1 MLVCVWGGDRYAWGS
16 TQIAVLIAATVM
28 LAALLVLCERR
39 AADPIVPVRM
49 LATPAVAVASAGLFF
64 ATASLFAV
72 TVFVP
77 LFLQA
82 AAGLSPT
89 QAGLLLVPMMVG
101 TTISTTLSGRSIA
114 KTGRYKRFP
123 IIGLGVMTVAL
134 ALLAAFAGRRSAAD
148 TAACLLLF
156 SLNLHLLYGGE
167 PVPIL
172 SQHLVPFYM
181 ALLYVLPAFVL
192 VVVSALRQA
201 RARVQT
207 QRLLQ
212 ELEQAHR
219 QLADDAVRLEELTRA
234 AERQRMAR
242 ELHDTLAQGLAG
254 LILQLEA
261 VKAHL
266 VAGREERALEIVIQ
280 AMGRARTSLATAR
293 SAIDD
298 LRTETMTPTDLQHAL
313 EEETLRFTAA
323 TGIPCTTQFSSL
335 APVPEAFGESI
346 MRSVAEGLLNIARHA
361 QASQVWVCVAQR
373 DQELAIEVRDNGRGF
388 NPTAVAQQGHY
399 GLPGL
404 RERARLLDGQFAL
417 LTAPGE
423 GTTLRFLLPATRR
436 GDIR

>member
-1 MLVCVWGGDRYAWGS
+1 MQSIPTMRSLQHIREHVRKISLFRWLLLLWIGFVYLWGVLWGGGMSEQITPHALILFTLLMLLHFSLYAVSSFTLSRSGRFRLLYVAI
-16 TQIAVLIAATVM
+16 QALLIVLISLVAHRFTVTLGLY
-28 LAALLVLCERR
+28 LALVGEIASLLLEIRLVLLV
-39 AADPIVPVRM
+39 
-49 LATPAVAVASAGLFF
+49 G
-64 ATASLFAV
+64 
-72 TVFVP
+72 
-77 LFLQA
+77 
-82 AAGLSPT
+82 
-89 QAGLLLVPMMVG
+89 
-101 TTISTTLSGRSIA
+101 
-114 KTGRYKRFP
+114 
-123 IIGLGVMTVAL
+123 
-134 ALLAAFAGRRSAAD
+134 
-148 TAACLLLF
+148 AACLLLF

-192 VVVSALRQA
+192 VVVYALRQA

-335 APVPEAFGESI
+335 SPVPEAFGESV

-361 QASQVWVCVAQR
+361 QASQVWVCVAQH

-388 NPTAVAQQGHY
+388 DPTTVAQQGHY

>member
-1 MLVCVWGGDRYAWGS
+1 MQSLPTMHSIEHIRELVWKISPFRWILLLWIGFVYLWGVLWGGGTS
-16 TQIAVLIAATVM
+16 EQITPQGLILFTLLMLLHVSLYGVSSFTRAPSQRFRLLYFAIQALLIVLISLVAHRFTVTLGLY
-28 LAALLVLCERR
+28 LALVVEIASSILEIRMVLLV
-39 AADPIVPVRM
+39 
-49 LATPAVAVASAGLFF
+49 G
-64 ATASLFAV
+64 
-72 TVFVP
+72 
-77 LFLQA
+77 
-82 AAGLSPT
+82 
-89 QAGLLLVPMMVG
+89 
-101 TTISTTLSGRSIA
+101 
-114 KTGRYKRFP
+114 
-123 IIGLGVMTVAL
+123 
-134 ALLAAFAGRRSAAD
+134 
-148 TAACLLLF
+148 AACLLLF

-167 PVPIL
+167 QVPIL
-172 SQHLVPFYM
+172 SQRSVPFYI

-192 VVVSALRQA
+192 VVVYALQQA
-201 RARVQT
+201 RTRMQT

-254 LILQLEA
+254 LTLQLEA

-280 AMGRARTSLATAR
+280 AMGRARTSLAAAR

-298 LRTETMTPTDLQHAL
+298 LRTETMLPTDLQHAL

-335 APVPEAFGESI
+335 SPVPEACSESI
-346 MRSVAEGLLNIARHA
+346 LRSVSEGLLNIARHA
-361 QASQVWVCVAQR
+361 QASQVWVCVAQH
-373 DQELAIEVRDNGRGF
+373 DLELAIEVRDNGRGF
-388 NPTAVAQQGHY
+388 DPTTVAQQGHY
-399 GLPGL
+399 GLLGL

-423 GTTLRFLLPATRR
+423 GTTLRFLLPAERR
-436 GDIR
+436 GDTR

>member
-1 MLVCVWGGDRYAWGS
+1 MSEQITPHALFLFTLLMLLHFSLYGVSSFTRAPSQRFRLLYFAI
-16 TQIAVLIAATVM
+16 QALLIVLISLVAHRFTVTLGLY
-28 LAALLVLCERR
+28 LALVGE
-39 AADPIVPVRM
+39 I
-49 LATPAVAVASAGLFF
+49 
-64 ATASLFAV
+64 ASL
-72 TVFVP
+72 
-77 LFLQA
+77 
-82 AAGLSPT
+82 
-89 QAGLLLVPMMVG
+89 LLEIRMV
-101 TTISTTLSGRSIA
+101 LL
-114 KTGRYKRFP
+114 
-123 IIGLGVMTVAL
+123 IG
-134 ALLAAFAGRRSAAD
+134 
-148 TAACLLLF
+148 AACLLLF

-172 SQHLVPFYM
+172 SQHPVPFYI

-192 VVVSALRQA
+192 VVVYALQQA
-201 RARVQT
+201 RARMQT

-219 QLADDAVRLEELTRA
+219 QLADDAVRLEGLTRA
-234 AERQRMAR
+234 TERQRMAR

-254 LILQLEA
+254 LTLQLEA

-280 AMGRARTSLATAR
+280 AMGRSRTSLAAAR

-298 LRTETMTPTDLQHAL
+298 LRTETILPTDLPHAL

-335 APVPEAFGESI
+335 SPVPSAFGESI

-361 QASQVWVCVAQR
+361 QASQVWVCVDQH

-388 NPTAVAQQGHY
+388 DPTAVAQQGHY
-399 GLPGL
+399 GLLGL
-404 RERARLLDGQFAL
+404 RERARLLDGKFAL

-423 GTTLRFLLPATRR
+423 GTTLRFLLPVTWR
-436 GDIR
+436 GDAR

>member
-1 MLVCVWGGDRYAWGS
+1 MEHHQPICDLLQLPQQV
-16 TQIAVLIAATVM
+16 AT
-28 LAALLVLCERR
+28 EE
-39 AADPIVPVRM
+39 D
-49 LATPAVAVASAGLFF
+49 G
-64 ATASLFAV
+64 
-72 TVFVP
+72 
-77 LFLQA
+77 
-82 AAGLSPT
+82 
-89 QAGLLLVPMMVG
+89 
-101 TTISTTLSGRSIA
+101 
-114 KTGRYKRFP
+114 
-123 IIGLGVMTVAL
+123 L
-134 ALLAAFAGRRSAAD
+134 ALLALVGEIASLLLEIRLVLLVG
-148 TAACLLLF
+148 AACLLLF

-192 VVVSALRQA
+192 VVVYALRQA

-280 AMGRARTSLATAR
+280 AMGRARTSVATAR

-335 APVPEAFGESI
+335 SPVPEAFGESV

-361 QASQVWVCVAQR
+361 QASQVWVCVAQH

-388 NPTAVAQQGHY
+388 DPTTVAQQGHY

>member
-1 MLVCVWGGDRYAWGS
+1 MLSFQHGQE
-16 TQIAVLIAATVM
+16 TLF
-28 LAALLVLCERR
+28 E
-39 AADPIVPVRM
+39 
-49 LATPAVAVASAGLFF
+49 AGLPRLDGNAGGISLPGPSVQFGGPVQGTGNPQGVVHRRDRVARRTRDPGHQIELRRLLGF
-64 ATASLFAV
+64 DHQLPATIKELAGWTAEQGF
-72 TVFVP
+72 P
-77 LFLQA
+77 LIEHHQPICDLLQ
-82 AAGLSPT
+82 LS
-89 QAGLLLVPMMVG
+89 QQ
-101 TTISTTLSGRSIA
+101 
-114 KTGRYKRFP
+114 
-123 IIGLGVMTVAL
+123 VATEEDGL
-134 ALLAAFAGRRSAAD
+134 ALLALVGEIASLLLEIRLVLLVG
-148 TAACLLLF
+148 AACLLLF

-192 VVVSALRQA
+192 VVVYALRQA

-280 AMGRARTSLATAR
+280 AMGRARTSVATAR

-335 APVPEAFGESI
+335 SPVPEAFGESV

-361 QASQVWVCVAQR
+361 QASQVWVCVAQH

-388 NPTAVAQQGHY
+388 DPTTVAQQGHY

>member
-1 MLVCVWGGDRYAWGS
+1 MRSLQHIREHVRKISPFRWLLLLWIGFVYLWGVLWGGGMS
-16 TQIAVLIAATVM
+16 EQITPHALILFTLLM
-28 LAALLVLCERR
+28 LLH
-39 AADPIVPVRM
+39 
-49 LATPAVAVASAGLFF
+49 
-64 ATASLFAV
+64 
-72 TVFVP
+72 
-77 LFLQA
+77 
-82 AAGLSPT
+82 
-89 QAGLLLVPMMVG
+89 
-101 TTISTTLSGRSIA
+101 
-114 KTGRYKRFP
+114 
-123 IIGLGVMTVAL
+123 
-134 ALLAAFAGRRSAAD
+134 
-148 TAACLLLF
+148 F
-156 SLNLHLLYGGE
+156 SLYLHLLYGGE

-192 VVVSALRQA
+192 VVVYALRQA

-266 VAGREERALEIVIQ
+266 IAGREERALEIVIQ

-298 LRTETMTPTDLQHAL
+298 LRTETMTPTDLAHAL
-313 EEETLRFTAA
+313 EEEIGRFTAA
-323 TGIPCTTQFSSL
+323 TGIPCITQLPCLVL
-335 APVPEAFGESI
+335 APETFGESI
-346 MRSVAEGLLNIARHA
+346 VRMISEGLLNVARHA
-361 QASQVWVCVAQR
+361 QASQIWICVTQQ
-373 DQELAIEVRDNGRGF
+373 DQGLTIEVRDNGLGF
-388 NPTAVAQQGHY
+388 DPAALPQSGHY
-399 GLPGL
+399 GLLGL
-404 RERARLLDGQFAL
+404 RERARLLGGQFAL

-423 GTTLRFLLPATRR
+423 GTTLRFLLPAAGR
-436 GDIR
+436 GEVA

>member
-1 MLVCVWGGDRYAWGS
+1 
-16 TQIAVLIAATVM
+16 
-28 LAALLVLCERR
+28 
-39 AADPIVPVRM
+39 
-49 LATPAVAVASAGLFF
+49 
-64 ATASLFAV
+64 
-72 TVFVP
+72 
-77 LFLQA
+77 
-82 AAGLSPT
+82 
-89 QAGLLLVPMMVG
+89 
-101 TTISTTLSGRSIA
+101 
-114 KTGRYKRFP
+114 
-123 IIGLGVMTVAL
+123 
-134 ALLAAFAGRRSAAD
+134 
-148 TAACLLLF
+148 
-156 SLNLHLLYGGE
+156 
-167 PVPIL
+167 
-172 SQHLVPFYM
+172 M

-335 APVPEAFGESI
+335 SPVPEAFGESI
-346 MRSVAEGLLNIARHA
+346 IARHA

-373 DQELAIEVRDNGRGF
+373 DMELAIEVRDNGRGF
-388 NPTAVAQQGHY
+388 DPTTVAQQGHS

>member
-1 MLVCVWGGDRYAWGS
+1 MISFQQRQETLFEAGLHRTNDNAGGTSLPGPLVQFGGPVHGTGNPQGAVHPRDRVARRSRDPGH
-16 TQIAVLIAATVM
+16 QIELRRFLGFDHELAATVKE
-28 LAALLVLCERR
+28 LAGWTAEQGLPVMEHHQPICDLLQLPQQV
-39 AADPIVPVRM
+39 
-49 LATPAVAVASAGLFF
+49 ATEEDG
-64 ATASLFAV
+64 
-72 TVFVP
+72 
-77 LFLQA
+77 
-82 AAGLSPT
+82 
-89 QAGLLLVPMMVG
+89 
-101 TTISTTLSGRSIA
+101 
-114 KTGRYKRFP
+114 
-123 IIGLGVMTVAL
+123 L
-134 ALLAAFAGRRSAAD
+134 ALLALVGEIASLLLEIRLVLLVG
-148 TAACLLLF
+148 AACLLLF

-207 QRLLQ
+207 QRLRQ

-280 AMGRARTSLATAR
+280 AMGRARTSLTTAR

-298 LRTETMTPTDLQHAL
+298 LRTETMTPTDL
-313 EEETLRFTAA
+313 
-323 TGIPCTTQFSSL
+323 
-335 APVPEAFGESI
+335 
-346 MRSVAEGLLNIARHA
+346 
-361 QASQVWVCVAQR
+361 
-373 DQELAIEVRDNGRGF
+373 
-388 NPTAVAQQGHY
+388 
-399 GLPGL
+399 
-404 RERARLLDGQFAL
+404 
-417 LTAPGE
+417 
-423 GTTLRFLLPATRR
+423 
-436 GDIR
+436 

>member
-1 MLVCVWGGDRYAWGS
+1 MSEQITPHALFLFTLLMLLQFSLYGVSSFTRAPSQRFRLLYFAI
-16 TQIAVLIAATVM
+16 QALLIVLISLVAHRFTVTLGLY
-28 LAALLVLCERR
+28 LALVGE
-39 AADPIVPVRM
+39 I
-49 LATPAVAVASAGLFF
+49 
-64 ATASLFAV
+64 ASL
-72 TVFVP
+72 
-77 LFLQA
+77 
-82 AAGLSPT
+82 
-89 QAGLLLVPMMVG
+89 LLEIRMV
-101 TTISTTLSGRSIA
+101 LL
-114 KTGRYKRFP
+114 
-123 IIGLGVMTVAL
+123 IG
-134 ALLAAFAGRRSAAD
+134 
-148 TAACLLLF
+148 AACLLLF

-172 SQHLVPFYM
+172 SQHPVPFYI

-192 VVVSALRQA
+192 VVVYALQQA
-201 RARVQT
+201 RARMQT

-219 QLADDAVRLEELTRA
+219 QLADDAVRLEGLTRA
-234 AERQRMAR
+234 TERQRMAR

-254 LILQLEA
+254 LTLQLEA

-280 AMGRARTSLATAR
+280 AMGRSRTSLAAAR

-298 LRTETMTPTDLQHAL
+298 LRTETILPTDLPHAL

-335 APVPEAFGESI
+335 SPVPSAFGESI

-361 QASQVWVCVAQR
+361 QASQVWVCVDQH

-388 NPTAVAQQGHY
+388 DPTAVAQQGHY
-399 GLPGL
+399 GLLGL
-404 RERARLLDGQFAL
+404 RERARLLDGKFAL

-423 GTTLRFLLPATRR
+423 GTTLRFLLPVTWR
-436 GDIR
+436 GDAR